1 MIQRITIWETN
12 YAIHWI
18 EIYPLDSTI
27 HLLNKWGQIWK
38 RVWKMTF
45 FWSEIES
52 GVLEPGG
59 IPTTIIPR
67 NIPPPRAPATSCSH
81 NSSDDNY
88 QLEATGLPG
97 GFMVATQL
105 QQQGKWVSDSQA
117 ANSSCTNHAPD
128 VVAHLLTQLSS
139 RLFTFYSYF

>member
-1 MIQRITIWETN
+1 MIQRISIWETN

-18 EIYPLDSTI
+18 EIYPLDRVI
-27 HLLNKWGQIWK
+27 HLWNNWGTDLK
-38 RVWKMTF
+38 RGVENDI

-52 GVLEPGG
+52 GFLEPGG
-59 IPTTIIPR
+59 TPTTIIPR
-67 NIPPPRAPATSCSH
+67 NTPPPRPPATSCSH

-105 QQQGKWVSDSQA
+105 QQ
-117 ANSSCTNHAPD
+117 
-128 VVAHLLTQLSS
+128 
-139 RLFTFYSYF
+139 